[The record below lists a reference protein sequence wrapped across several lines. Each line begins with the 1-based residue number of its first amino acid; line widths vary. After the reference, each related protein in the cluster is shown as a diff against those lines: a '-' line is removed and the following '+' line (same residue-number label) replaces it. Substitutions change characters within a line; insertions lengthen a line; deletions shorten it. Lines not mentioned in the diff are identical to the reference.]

1 MLGLVLGA
9 DGLEGAAARKR
20 LGTGREHDDV
30 GALFGGRNGAAQAC
44 GAGAH
49 DNDLVRLGLGNLI
62 LGDGLGSNHERPGT
76 LLEGFARDDVALG
89 SRSGGLGIVG
99 ERDGGATGNGSGG
112 DRAGTCEEALAA
124 HVLLHV
130 NRLHFWKIP
139 VRRRPFA
146 SPFEWGV

>member
-9 DGLEGAAARKR
+9 DGLEGATARKR
-20 LGTGREHDDV
+20 LGTSGEHDDV
-30 GALFGGRNGAAQAC
+30 GALLGGRNGTAQAC
-44 GAGAH
+44 GAGAYN
-49 DNDLVRLGLGNLI
+49 DDLVRLGLGDLI
-62 LGDGLGSNHERPGT
+62 LGDGLGSNHERPGA
-76 LLEGFARDDVALG
+76 LLKRFARDDVALG
-89 SRSGGLGIVG
+89 CRGNGLGIVG
-99 ERDGGATGNGSGG
+99 QRGCGAARNGSGG

-124 HVLLHV
+124 HVLLHA